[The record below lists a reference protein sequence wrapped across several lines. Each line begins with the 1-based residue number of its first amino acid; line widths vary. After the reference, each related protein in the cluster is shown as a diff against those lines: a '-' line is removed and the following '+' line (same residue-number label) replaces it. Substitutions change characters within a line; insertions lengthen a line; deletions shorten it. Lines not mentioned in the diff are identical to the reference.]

1 MASRKG
7 NPVHGWVILDKP
19 EELSSSRAVGI
30 VRRVFN
36 AAKAGHGGT
45 LDPLATGILP
55 IALGEAT
62 KTVSFAMHGAKSY
75 EFTLQFGSQ
84 TSTDDREGGVVATSD
99 NRPERAAIE
108 AALPGFTG
116 EIEQRPP
123 IFSAIKVDGRRAYD
137 IARKAVADGLDS
149 LPELESRPVVI
160 DRLEL
165 RDADADSATFFV
177 ACGKGTYIRSL
188 ARDLAIAL
196 GTVGHVRRLRRLSV
210 GPFDES
216 DAISLA
222 FLEKLEHSAAAFEH
236 LKPVTSALDDIP
248 ALPVSA
254 GEAAKLRHGQ
264 TLPALSSAADA
275 RFAEVVSAGTGVAIA
290 GSVPVALVSVKAGQ
304 LHPLRVFNL

>member
-30 VRRVFN
+30 VRRVFK

-45 LDPLATGILP
+45 LDPLATGILHLE
-55 IALGEAT
+55 LGEAT

-84 TSTDDREGGVVATSD
+84 TSTDDREGEVIATSD

-116 EIEQRPP
+116 EIDQRPP

-149 LPELESRPVVI
+149 LPELESRPVVV

-165 RDADADSATFFV
+165 RDADAGSATFFV

-188 ARDLAIAL
+188 ARDLAVAL
-196 GTVGHVRRLRRLSV
+196 ETVGHVSRLRRLSV

-264 TLPALSSAADA
+264 TLPALSPAAAA
-275 RFAEVVSAGTGVAIA
+275 RFAEVVAAGTGVAIA

>member
-84 TSTDDREGGVVATSD
+84 TSTDDREGEVIATSD

-116 EIEQRPP
+116 EIDQRPP

-137 IARKAVADGLDS
+137 IARNAVADGLDS
-149 LPELESRPVVI
+149 LPELGSRPVVV

-165 RDADADSATFFV
+165 RDADAGSATFFV

-188 ARDLAIAL
+188 ARDLAVAL
-196 GTVGHVRRLRRLSV
+196 GTVGHVSRLRRLSV

-264 TLPALSSAADA
+264 TLPALSPVVEA
-275 RFAEVVSAGTGVAIA
+275 RFAEVVAAGTGVAIA

>member
-84 TSTDDREGGVVATSD
+84 TSTDDREGEVIATSD

-116 EIEQRPP
+116 EIDQRPP

-137 IARKAVADGLDS
+137 IARNAVADGPDS
-149 LPELESRPVVI
+149 LPKLELRPVVV

-165 RDADADSATFFV
+165 RDADAGSATFFV

-188 ARDLAIAL
+188 ARDLAVAL
-196 GTVGHVRRLRRLSV
+196 GTVGHVSRLRRLSV

-264 TLPALSSAADA
+264 TLPALSPAAGA
-275 RFAEVVSAGTGVAIA
+275 RFAEIGAAGTGVAIA

>member
-84 TSTDDREGGVVATSD
+84 TSTDDREGEVIATSD

-108 AALPGFTG
+108 ATLPGFTG
-116 EIEQRPP
+116 EIDQRPP

-137 IARKAVADGLDS
+137 IARNAVADGLDS
-149 LPELESRPVVI
+149 LPELELRPVVV

-165 RDADADSATFFV
+165 RDADAGSATFFV

-188 ARDLAIAL
+188 ARDLAVAL
-196 GTVGHVRRLRRLSV
+196 GTVGHVSRLRRLSV

-264 TLPALSSAADA
+264 TLPALSPAAGA
-275 RFAEVVSAGTGVAIA
+275 RFAEIVAAGTGVAIA

>member
-84 TSTDDREGGVVATSD
+84 TSTDDREGEVIATSD
-99 NRPERAAIE
+99 NRPERAAIN

-116 EIEQRPP
+116 EIDQRPP

-137 IARKAVADGLDS
+137 IARNAVADGPDS
-149 LPELESRPVVI
+149 LPKLESRPVVV

-165 RDADADSATFFV
+165 RDADAGSATFFV

-188 ARDLAIAL
+188 ARDLAVAL
-196 GTVGHVRRLRRLSV
+196 GTVGHVSRLRRLSV

-264 TLPALSSAADA
+264 TLPALSPAAGA
-275 RFAEVVSAGTGVAIA
+275 RFAEIVAAGTGVAIA

>member
-84 TSTDDREGGVVATSD
+84 TSTDDREGEVIATSD
-99 NRPERAAIE
+99 KRPERAAIE
-108 AALPGFTG
+108 ATLPDFTG
-116 EIEQRPP
+116 EIDQRPP

-137 IARKAVADGLDS
+137 IARNAVADGLDS
-149 LPELESRPVVI
+149 LPELESRPVVV

-165 RDADADSATFFV
+165 RDADAGSATFFV

-188 ARDLAIAL
+188 ARDLAVAL
-196 GTVGHVRRLRRLSV
+196 GTVGHVSRLRRLSV

-264 TLPALSSAADA
+264 TLPALSPAAGA
-275 RFAEVVSAGTGVAIA
+275 RFAEIVAAGTGVAIA

>member
-84 TSTDDREGGVVATSD
+84 TSTDDREGEVIATSD

-116 EIEQRPP
+116 EIDQRPP

-137 IARKAVADGLDS
+137 IARNAVADGLDS
-149 LPELESRPVVI
+149 LPELESRPVVV

-165 RDADADSATFFV
+165 RDADAGSATFFV

-188 ARDLAIAL
+188 ARDLAVAL
-196 GTVGHVRRLRRLSV
+196 GTVGHVSRLRRLSV

-236 LKPVTSALDDIP
+236 LKPLTSALDDIP

-264 TLPALSSAADA
+264 TLPALSPAAGA
-275 RFAEVVSAGTGVAIA
+275 RFAEIVAAGTGVAIA

>member
-84 TSTDDREGGVVATSD
+84 TSTDDREGEVIATSD

-116 EIEQRPP
+116 EIDQRPP
-123 IFSAIKVDGRRAYD
+123 IFSAIKVDGTRAYD

-149 LPELESRPVVI
+149 LPELESRPVVV

-165 RDADADSATFFV
+165 RDADAGSATFFV

-188 ARDLAIAL
+188 ARDLAVAL
-196 GTVGHVRRLRRLSV
+196 GTVGHVSRLRRLSV

-236 LKPVTSALDDIP
+236 LKPVTSALVDIP

-264 TLPALSSAADA
+264 TLPALSPAAKA

>member
-84 TSTDDREGGVVATSD
+84 TSTDDREGEVIATSD
-99 NRPERAAIE
+99 NWPERAAIE

-116 EIEQRPP
+116 EIDQRPP

-137 IARKAVADGLDS
+137 IAREAVADGLDS
-149 LPELESRPVVI
+149 LPELESRPVVV

-165 RDADADSATFFV
+165 RDSDAGSATFFV

-188 ARDLAIAL
+188 ARDLAVAL
-196 GTVGHVRRLRRLSV
+196 GAVGHVSRLRRLSV

-264 TLPALSSAADA
+264 TLPALSPAAGA
-275 RFAEVVSAGTGVAIA
+275 RFAEIVAAGTGVAIA

>member
-84 TSTDDREGGVVATSD
+84 TSTDDREGEVIATSD

-116 EIEQRPP
+116 EIDQRPP

-149 LPELESRPVVI
+149 LPELEARPVVV

-165 RDADADSATFFV
+165 RDADTGSATFFV

-188 ARDLAIAL
+188 ARDLAVAL
-196 GTVGHVRRLRRLSV
+196 GTVGHVSRLRRLSV

-222 FLEKLEHSAAAFEH
+222 FLEKLEHSSAAFEH

-254 GEAAKLRHGQ
+254 GEAVKLRHGQ
-264 TLPALSSAADA
+264 TLPALSS
-275 RFAEVVSAGTGVAIA
+275 
-290 GSVPVALVSVKAGQ
+290 GQ
-304 LHPLRVFNL
+304 ASSQRSHP